1 MPINKNGVL
10 RYNALDKCLSNPGRE
25 YFFDD
30 LMNEVNNALLME
42 DPKSTGIQIR
52 QLRKDIQFMKSE
64 AGYSAPILAYRYMK
78 KAFYRYEDLSF
89 SINNSP
95 LNQLEANQLKSALAI
110 LQRFEGSPEFEWVNE
125 IGPML
130 RDQFGL
136 KETEEKIIGYDS
148 NIDYSGYEYIAPLF
162 NAISNKRVLNVKY
175 KTFQNEEFD
184 YQFHPYYLKQYNN
197 RWFAFGYNSETKVDQ
212 WNLPLD
218 RIAEIA
224 EIDQIFRNSNMDWE
238 DFFYD
243 IIGVTKKEGET
254 QEIKLIFSKAQGPY
268 INTKPLHPSQ
278 KSKLLD
284 DGKLAVR
291 IQVIPNYELEQMILS
306 FGENVEIV
314 TPLLL
319 REKIIQRISTMRNQY

>member
-110 LQRFEGSPEFEWVNE
+110 LQNCSMLYRIKRF
-125 IGPML
+125 
-130 RDQFGL
+130 
-136 KETEEKIIGYDS
+136 
-148 NIDYSGYEYIAPLF
+148 
-162 NAISNKRVLNVKY
+162 
-175 KTFQNEEFD
+175 
-184 YQFHPYYLKQYNN
+184 
-197 RWFAFGYNSETKVDQ
+197 
-212 WNLPLD
+212 
-218 RIAEIA
+218 
-224 EIDQIFRNSNMDWE
+224 
-238 DFFYD
+238 
-243 IIGVTKKEGET
+243 
-254 QEIKLIFSKAQGPY
+254 
-268 INTKPLHPSQ
+268 
-278 KSKLLD
+278 
-284 DGKLAVR
+284 
-291 IQVIPNYELEQMILS
+291 
-306 FGENVEIV
+306 
-314 TPLLL
+314 
-319 REKIIQRISTMRNQY
+319 